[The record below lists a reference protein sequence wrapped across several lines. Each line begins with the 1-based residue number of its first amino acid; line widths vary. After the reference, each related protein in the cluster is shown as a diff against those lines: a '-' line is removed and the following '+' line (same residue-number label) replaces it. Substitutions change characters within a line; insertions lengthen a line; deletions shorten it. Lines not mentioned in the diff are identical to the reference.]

1 MKKKI
6 ALLMVVTMVATVL
19 PMNVFAA
26 SDSSIN
32 KVWQGIP
39 TSYDDSSIL
48 KIELKDDILEGDA
61 FMLKLDNNAVWA
73 EQDDV
78 AIAKQKVAIEKMYE
92 TPPALDTTT
101 EVDTEI
107 TAVEGLIEA
116 EEGIIDNAATDDT
129 ITTDDVK
136 AAEAAIKALNRK
148 LKALEDYKELIE
160 APEFDAGSISETTFD
175 FEIDGNELKLTAN
188 ADVTAPVEMSVNL
201 VITPEAGNSGA
212 VSVSIIQGT
221 AAVTERKHKIIQGN
235 KAGVVF
241 KSDEKSSIT
250 FEEELMG
257 SFNENASKN
266 IIVTISGSQATFKD
280 GKVAVTDVKNVG
292 LNSTDDV
299 IDVEASGKSDKT
311 IEIEGLIEDS
321 FSSAFA
327 GKFTL
332 DFADVMEISN
342 RDFQGKIYA
351 YVEGLGASKEK
362 VVIYDS
368 AKFIEIVT
376 VEVPKDAVESDSG
389 RVGIMGSPVTLTE
402 SVDGG
407 FTGRYIKFELSEG
420 ATWDLTTVYEED
432 ESGKV
437 TDVVDDIYVT
447 TEFDLSDEIIEANI
461 DKYNSSVI
469 YLDKPEMKTVINND
483 EVDVL
488 NFVPVINVNG
498 SVDGDVT
505 VKISGPGVIFPNNKA
520 VKEVVV
526 LEASAPVTFETEVTQ
541 VRAGQTHNQTADI
554 VIKENHVEALT
565 IGEYQLEI
573 STGSISNATMYLNGV
588 SERKSFTDDAS
599 GLVIEN
605 IELNSENNTVTFDVV
620 ETSIDRPGTITIG
633 GLVLFTD
640 GTVPTSDIRYGITFS
655 NTSITN
661 EDAMSIGT
669 GAPYILVSNLVED
682 KKVSV
687 LNNDVVFTIGSTS
700 VSVNGELA
708 PSQALEAPYVNENG
722 STMIPVR
729 ALSTA
734 LGLVSDDIIW
744 NGVDKSVTLMLP
756 SGKIVRFQVGSSE
769 VLINGVSV
777 PLINS
782 ASGKADPVVNKN
794 GTTFLP
800 LRFVAE
806 RVFEVEVE
814 WDGASR
820 TATFNP
826 SK

>member
-32 KVWQGIP
+32 KTWKGTT
-39 TSYDDSSIL
+39 TSYDNSGIL

-73 EQDDV
+73 VKDEV
-78 AIAKQKVAIEKMYE
+78 AIAKQKVAVERLYE
-92 TPPALDTTT
+92 TAPVIDNISDTKA
-101 EVDTEI
+101 EI
-107 TAVEGLIEA
+107 VVINGLISDEEA
-116 EEGIIDNAATDDT
+116 IIDEGEGGTNSYTAEDIKNAENA
-129 ITTDDVK
+129 K
-136 AAEAAIKALNRK
+136 KALNKK
-148 LKALEDYKELIE
+148 LTALKSYEELLEVEI
-160 APEFDAGSISETTFD
+160 FDTTSVSD
-175 FEIDGNELKLTAN
+175 FAAVIDENELKLTAS
-188 ADVTAPVEMSVNL
+188 ADVAAGTELLINL
-201 VITPEAGNSGA
+201 IITPEPGNSGA

-257 SFNENASKN
+257 SFSENKEKN

-280 GKVAVTDVKNVG
+280 GEVAITNLKNVT
-292 LNSTDDV
+292 LNSTDV
-299 IDVEASGKSDKT
+299 VDVEASGKSNKT
-311 IEIEGLIEDS
+311 IEIEGLIDDS
-321 FSSAFA
+321 ESSAFA

-342 RDFQGKIYA
+342 RDFQGKIFA
-351 YVEGLGASKEK
+351 HVEGLGASKEK

-376 VEVPKDAVESDSG
+376 IEVPEDAVESDSG
-389 RVGIMGSPVTLTE
+389 RVEIMGSPVTLTE

-432 ESGKV
+432 ADGKV
-437 TDVVDDIYVT
+437 TDVVDYRYVT
-447 TEFDLSDEIIEANI
+447 TEFDLSDEIIVANI
-461 DKYNSSVI
+461 DKYNPSVI

-526 LEASAPVTFETEVTQ
+526 LEASAPVTFETEVTH

-565 IGEYQLEI
+565 IGEYQLSI
-573 STGSISNATMYLNGV
+573 STGSISNSTMYLNGV

-605 IELNSENNTVTFDVV
+605 IELNSETNTVKFDVV
-620 ETSIDRPGTITIG
+620 ETSVDRPGTITIG

-669 GAPYILVSNLVED
+669 EAPYILVSNLVED

-708 PSQALEAPYVNENG
+708 PSQALVAPYVNENG